1 MDKREPLSRWE
12 MALCFMVGGR
22 CLQGLSLGQFCS
34 ISAISWA
41 GSPPGHIYLCL
52 LLSFEGQQA
61 ESTGKVPE
69 VASWTRKNICFGV
82 RQTSIEILSPP
93 QPALA
98 SWQVTL
104 PISEK
109 DVQGNHLTGLLGEG
123 RV

>member
-1 MDKREPLSRWE
+1 MLYGWGPLFARPVTR
-12 MALCFMVGGR
+12 AVLLHKCHFLGR
-22 CLQGLSLGQFCS
+22 VSTWAHLSV
-34 ISAISWA
+34 
-41 GSPPGHIYLCL
+41 
-52 LLSFEGQQA
+52 SFTFFRGQQA
-61 ESTGKVPE
+61 ESTGEVPE
-69 VASWTRKNICFGV
+69 VASWTRKSICFGV